1 MPLCV
6 DRFLPTAY
14 RRLSLLLATSALSLF
29 LSVSAHATD
38 YYVAT
43 NGNDSNPGT
52 IDKPWRT
59 MKKALWTVS
68 GGETVYFR
76 AGTYTPVDYST
87 TRPDFHPPA
96 GQWITF
102 KPYNGEKVI
111 INGTWEFRGISYFI
125 IDGFE
130 ITDLGYNYGLANNPC
145 DIHTAACQAIAQNI
159 PQGYGILI
167 HPTYFKNAKTDTHH
181 MIIRNN
187 NIHHNSSTG
196 ISCSGGSN
204 PIYPDSI
211 GAHDIE
217 VSNNHIHHNGYP
229 KVVTGYGVYVEGVR
243 WTIRGNVFEYNSG
256 NNVRAGNTSP
266 NNHATDWVIENNIA
280 RGSWSPFWHRAEKR
294 IYEFGWGMAL
304 YGMEGGI
311 IRNNI
316 VYGNRGTGMWVVN
329 VNPSKATLAYNNTIY
344 GNALNGLVLSNMS
357 IGKNNIVYSNAKV
370 QSAAEI
376 QVRGT
381 SIAESNLIGGN
392 SLLIQT
398 VDSGTESNN
407 IKGVDPLF
415 VNASG
420 GDFGLQASSPA
431 IDKGVTLA
439 EVPTDFMGTQRPV
452 GAAYDIGAFEGA
464 GSKAGVLPAVGAGLS
479 GGGSF
484 PPSSPVFYSP
494 TGEVCPSGY

>member
-1 MPLCV
+1 
-6 DRFLPTAY
+6 
-14 RRLSLLLATSALSLF
+14 
-29 LSVSAHATD
+29 
-38 YYVAT
+38 
-43 NGNDSNPGT
+43 
-52 IDKPWRT
+52 

-76 AGTYTPVDYST
+76 AGTYTPVDYFT

-130 ITDLGYNYGLANNPC
+130 ITDLGYNYGLEKDPC
-145 DIHTAACQAIAQNI
+145 DIHTASCQTIAQNI

-187 NIHHNSSTG
+187 NIHHNPSSG

-243 WTIRGNVFEYNSG
+243 WTIRGNLFEYNSG

-266 NNHATDWVIENNIA
+266 NNHATDWVIENNIS

-294 IYEFGWGMAL
+294 VYEFGWGMAL

-316 VYGNRGTGMWVVN
+316 VYGNRGTGIWSVS
-329 VNPSKATLAYNNTIY
+329 VNPSVPTLIYNNTVY
-344 GNALNGLVLSNMS
+344 GNAINGLDLSRNS
-357 IGKNNIVYSNAKV
+357 VAKNNIVYGNGTLSG
-370 QSAAEI
+370 AAQI
-376 QVRGT
+376 FGT
-381 SIAESNLIGGN
+381 SNFTGSVENNLVGGGN
-392 SLLIQT
+392 VTIT
-398 VDSGTESNN
+398 FVGFGGIKNGN
-407 IKGVDPLF
+407 IEGVDPLF
-415 VNASG
+415 VNPSS
-420 GDFGLQASSPA
+420 GDFGLQATSPA
-431 IDKGVTLA
+431 IDKGMTLA
-439 EVPTDFMGTQRPV
+439 EVPTDFTGKSRPE

-464 GSKAGVLPAVGAGLS
+464 GSKANVLPSLS
-479 GGGSF
+479 GGGF
-484 PPSSPVFYSP
+484 LPSAPVFYSP
-494 TGEVCPSGY
+494 TGEVCPSGYTSR